1 MEELI
6 KQMGNKFRGVWR
18 AKPMTKDGKIMPHE
32 WYVTFEF
39 RGDMQDT
46 FGMPTMKEAFQSAIE
61 SLKFE

>member
-6 KQMGNKFRGVWR
+6 KQIGSKFRGVWR
-18 AKPMTKDGKIMPHE
+18 AKPITKAGLTLPHE

-46 FGMPTMKEAFQSAIE
+46 PGLKTMEEAFASAIE
-61 SLKFE
+61 TLKIE